1 MNKRF
6 TVEESNLI
14 SIFMEECI
22 DSDVG
27 GRKKV
32 INGID
37 KALKHLED
45 DLGSDV
51 GHDAQAEDGH
61 ARKGAAREQVEHRH
75 GTARGDAGRI
85 RAQHLLERGA
95 RHGKVRTEAVENEN
109 PHGEENLLPQ
119 FRHSESVGD
128 SV

>member
-14 SIFMEECI
+14 SIFMEEGI

-37 KALKHLED
+37 KALKYLED
-45 DLGSDV
+45 DETVSY
-51 GHDAQAEDGH
+51 
-61 ARKGAAREQVEHRH
+61 
-75 GTARGDAGRI
+75 T
-85 RAQHLLERGA
+85 HL
-95 RHGKVRTEAVENEN
+95 T
-109 PHGEENLLPQ
+109 LPTNS
-119 FRHSESVGD
+119 RV
-128 SV
+128 

>member
-14 SIFMEECI
+14 SIFMEEGI

-37 KALKHLED
+37 TVSYTHLDVYKRQAL
-45 DLGSDV
+45 
-51 GHDAQAEDGH
+51 
-61 ARKGAAREQVEHRH
+61 
-75 GTARGDAGRI
+75 
-85 RAQHLLERGA
+85 
-95 RHGKVRTEAVENEN
+95 
-109 PHGEENLLPQ
+109 
-119 FRHSESVGD
+119 
-128 SV
+128 

>member
-14 SIFMEECI
+14 SIFMEEGI

-37 KALKHLED
+37 KALKYLEVMRW
-45 DLGSDV
+45 LNCHYVS
-51 GHDAQAEDGH
+51 
-61 ARKGAAREQVEHRH
+61 
-75 GTARGDAGRI
+75 
-85 RAQHLLERGA
+85 L
-95 RHGKVRTEAVENEN
+95 
-109 PHGEENLLPQ
+109 
-119 FRHSESVGD
+119 
-128 SV
+128 

>member
-14 SIFMEECI
+14 SIFMEEGI

-37 KALKHLED
+37 KALKYLED
-45 DLGSDV
+45 D
-51 GHDAQAEDGH
+51 EM
-61 ARKGAAREQVEHRH
+61 VELSLCVL
-75 GTARGDAGRI
+75 AK
-85 RAQHLLERGA
+85 LN
-95 RHGKVRTEAVENEN
+95 VRQNMAFGGCV
-109 PHGEENLLPQ
+109 LS
-119 FRHSESVGD
+119 F
-128 SV
+128 

>member
-14 SIFMEECI
+14 SIFMEGGI

-37 KALKHLED
+37 KALKYLED
-45 DLGSDV
+45 DEMVELSLCVLVKLKELTDHEFMKMEFV
-51 GHDAQAEDGH
+51 AAE
-61 ARKGAAREQVEHRH
+61 
-75 GTARGDAGRI
+75 
-85 RAQHLLERGA
+85 
-95 RHGKVRTEAVENEN
+95 
-109 PHGEENLLPQ
+109 
-119 FRHSESVGD
+119 
-128 SV
+128 

>member
-14 SIFMEECI
+14 SIFMEEGI

-37 KALKHLED
+37 KALKLSLIH
-45 DLGSDV
+45 
-51 GHDAQAEDGH
+51 
-61 ARKGAAREQVEHRH
+61 
-75 GTARGDAGRI
+75 I
-85 RAQHLLERGA
+85 
-95 RHGKVRTEAVENEN
+95 
-109 PHGEENLLPQ
+109 
-119 FRHSESVGD
+119 
-128 SV
+128 

>member
-14 SIFMEECI
+14 SIFMEEGI

-37 KALKHLED
+37 KALKYLED
-45 DLGSDV
+45 DEMVELSLCVLVKLKELTD
-51 GHDAQAEDGH
+51 QEFAE
-61 ARKGAAREQVEHRH
+61 
-75 GTARGDAGRI
+75 
-85 RAQHLLERGA
+85 LEFIVA
-95 RHGKVRTEAVENEN
+95 E
-109 PHGEENLLPQ
+109 
-119 FRHSESVGD
+119 
-128 SV
+128 

>member
-14 SIFMEECI
+14 SIFMEEGI

-37 KALKHLED
+37 KALYRNNWRWEKQNRSFEVYCMW
-45 DLGSDV
+45 GV
-51 GHDAQAEDGH
+51 
-61 ARKGAAREQVEHRH
+61 
-75 GTARGDAGRI
+75 
-85 RAQHLLERGA
+85 
-95 RHGKVRTEAVENEN
+95 
-109 PHGEENLLPQ
+109 
-119 FRHSESVGD
+119 
-128 SV
+128 